1 MDTDLRNTKARL
13 VKLAIAAAIGLVF
26 TWFTM
31 HAMTSSGPSAP
42 AASRD
47 PVGASEV
54 PLLAIF
60 IFVLTTA
67 FSHVILSKRRS

>member
-1 MDTDLRNTKARL
+1 MDALTDLRNTKARL
-13 VKLAIAAAIGLVF
+13 VRLALAAAIGAVF

-31 HAMTSSGPSAP
+31 QAMTSSGPGP
-42 AASRD
+42 NRD

-60 IFVLTTA
+60 IFVVTTA
-67 FSHVILSKRRS
+67 VSHVILSKRRS